1 MIQAT
6 SRRGCALVP
15 ALLIV
20 LLGVIAGLYPWA
32 TADPIPRD
40 PTLIPGTPIPDAVRY
55 VVVPAESSLGLELE
69 AMIGR
74 VSGHAE
80 MKEGTV
86 ELVREGD
93 GWRVVANL
101 AMDVS
106 TLNVGN
112 EMVNGLI
119 RRALGVEEYPGGVFL
134 ATSTTTL
141 PAIEDGTYLA
151 DLTGQLELRG
161 TVRPYTFRTT
171 MVFEGERL
179 VLDAHAT
186 VQAQDFGVSVPRL
199 VGSGVMESTM
209 HVVTI
214 REGAAPAGN

>member
-1 MIQAT
+1 MT
-6 SRRGCALVP
+6 RSPSRRGCALFP
-15 ALLIV
+15 ALLII

-55 VVVPAESSLGLELE
+55 LVVPAESSLGLELE

-74 VSGHAE
+74 VSGQAE
-80 MKEGTV
+80 MKDGTV
-86 ELVREGD
+86 ELVRESD

-101 AMDVS
+101 AMNVS

-119 RRALGVEEYPGGVFL
+119 RRALGVEEYPSGVFL
-134 ATSTTTL
+134 ATSATTL
-141 PAIEDGTYLA
+141 PAIEDGAYNVDLA
-151 DLTGQLELRG
+151 GQLELRG
-161 TVRPYTFRTT
+161 VVRPYTFHTT
-171 MVFEGERL
+171 MIFEGERL
-179 VLDAHAT
+179 ALEAEAT
-186 VQAQDFGVSVPRL
+186 VQAQDFGVSVPRI

-209 HVVTI
+209 HVVTV
-214 REGAAPAGN
+214 REGAAAGN

>member
-1 MIQAT
+1 MTQAP
-6 SRRGCALVP
+6 SRRGCALFP
-15 ALLIV
+15 ALLII

-74 VSGHAE
+74 VSGQAE
-80 MKEGTV
+80 MNDGTV

-93 GWRVVANL
+93 GWRVVASLTMN
-101 AMDVS
+101 VS

-119 RRALGVEEYPGGVFL
+119 RRALGVEEYPSGVFL

-141 PAIEDGTYLA
+141 PAITDGTYNA
-151 DLTGQLELRG
+151 DLAGQLELRG
-161 TVRPYTFRTT
+161 AVRPYTFHATLA
-171 MVFEGERL
+171 FEGEQL
-179 VLDAHAT
+179 VLDAKAT
-186 VQAQDFGVSVPRL
+186 VQAQDFGVSVPRI
-199 VGSGVMESTM
+199 VGSGVMQSTM
-209 HVVTI
+209 HVVAI
-214 REGAAPAGN
+214 REGATPGN